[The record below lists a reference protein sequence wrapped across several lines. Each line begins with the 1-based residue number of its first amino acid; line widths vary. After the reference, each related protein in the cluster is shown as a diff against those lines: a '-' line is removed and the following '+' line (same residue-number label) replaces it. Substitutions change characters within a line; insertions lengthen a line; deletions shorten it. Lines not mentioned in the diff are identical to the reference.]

1 MTISRRK
8 VLALPGA
15 AFGKIMPAMPQRH
28 ERTPWYRTMR
38 RCGQVNF
45 NERDP
50 VDLNIDDWLAYW
62 SSLKINALLL
72 NAGGIVAF
80 YPTRISYHHKSR
92 YLDGRDL
99 FGDFARA

>member
-8 VLALPGA
+8 VLALSGA
-15 AFGKIMPAMPQRH
+15 AFGKVMPAMPQRD

-50 VDLNIDDWLAYW
+50 VDLNIDDWLAFW
-62 SSLKINALLL
+62 SSM
-72 NAGGIVAF
+72 
-80 YPTRISYHHKSR
+80 
-92 YLDGRDL
+92 
-99 FGDFARA
+99 